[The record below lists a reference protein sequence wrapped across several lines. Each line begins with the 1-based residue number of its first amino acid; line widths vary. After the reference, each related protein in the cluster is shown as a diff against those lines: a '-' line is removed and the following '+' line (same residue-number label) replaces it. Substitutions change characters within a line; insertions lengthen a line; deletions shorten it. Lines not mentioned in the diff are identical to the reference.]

1 MKIMAEDKKNN
12 NLVLAQN
19 KKAYHDYE
27 ILEKFECGIVLVGS
41 EVKSVKAGKVSLKES
56 YARFFDNELWVVGMH
71 IAEFIEANIFNHET
85 TRKRKLLLHKKEL
98 KRLAVK
104 LQNTGLT
111 LIPLKVYRKMHLV
124 KVEIGLC
131 KGKREFEK
139 REAIKEREVK
149 REMDRAVKSFNK

>member
-1 MKIMAEDKKNN
+1 MAEEKKNTN
-12 NLVLAQN
+12 NNLAQN
-19 KKAYHDYE
+19 KKAFHDYD

-56 YARFFDNELWVVGMH
+56 YARFYDDELWVVGMH

-111 LIPLKVYRKMHLV
+111 IIPLRVYRKMHLI

-131 KGKREFEK
+131 KGRREFEK
-139 REAIKEREVK
+139 RDVIKEREVK

>member
-1 MKIMAEDKKNN
+1 MAEEKKNTN
-12 NLVLAQN
+12 PVLAQN

-98 KRLAVK
+98 KKLEIK

-111 LIPLKVYRKMHLV
+111 LIPLKVYRKTHLI

-131 KGKREFEK
+131 KGRREFEK
-139 REAIKEREVK
+139 RDAIKEREVK

>member
-1 MKIMAEDKKNN
+1 MAEAKKNTN
-12 NLVLAQN
+12 AVLAQN

-27 ILEKFECGIVLVGS
+27 ILEKFEAGIVLVGS

-56 YARFFDNELWVVGMH
+56 YARFYDNELWVVGMH

-98 KRLAVK
+98 KKLSVK

-111 LIPLKVYRKMHLV
+111 LIPLRVYRKMHLI

-131 KGKREFEK
+131 KGRREFEK
-139 REAIKEREVK
+139 RDAIKEREGK

>member
-1 MKIMAEDKKNN
+1 MAEDKKNTN
-12 NLVLAQN
+12 AVLAQN
-19 KKAYHDYE
+19 KKAYHDYD
-27 ILEKFECGIVLVGS
+27 ILEKYEAGIVLVGS

-98 KRLAVK
+98 KKLAVK

-111 LIPLKVYRKMHLV
+111 LIPLRVYRKMHLI

-131 KGKREFEK
+131 KGRREFEK
-139 REAIKEREVK
+139 RDAIKEREGK
-149 REMDRAVKSFNK
+149 REMERAVKSFNK

>member
-1 MKIMAEDKKNN
+1 MAEDKKNN

>member
-1 MKIMAEDKKNN
+1 MAEAKKNTN
-12 NLVLAQN
+12 AVLAQN

-27 ILEKFECGIVLVGS
+27 ILEKFEAGIVLVGS

-56 YARFFDNELWVVGMH
+56 YARFYDNELWVVGMH

-85 TRKRKLLLHKKEL
+85 TRKRKLLLHKKEMKKL
-98 KRLAVK
+98 SVK

-111 LIPLKVYRKMHLV
+111 LIPLRVYRKMHLI
-124 KVEIGLC
+124 KIEIGLC
-131 KGKREFEK
+131 KGRREFEK
-139 REAIKEREVK
+139 RDAIKEREGK

>member
-1 MKIMAEDKKNN
+1 MTEEKKNTN
-12 NLVLAQN
+12 TNLAQN
-19 KKAYHDYE
+19 KKAFHDYE
-27 ILEKFECGIVLVGS
+27 IIEKFECGVVLVGS

-56 YARFFDNELWVVGMH
+56 YARFYGDELWVVGMH

-111 LIPLKVYRKMHLV
+111 IIPLRVYRKMHLI

-131 KGKREFEK
+131 KGRREFEK
-139 REAIKEREVK
+139 RDAIKEREVK

>member
-1 MKIMAEDKKNN
+1 MSEAKKNMN
-12 NLVLAQN
+12 AVLAQN
-19 KKAYHDYE
+19 KKAYHDYD
-27 ILEKFECGIVLVGS
+27 ILEKFEAGIVLVGS

-56 YARFFDNELWVVGMH
+56 YARFYDNELWVVGMH

-98 KRLAVK
+98 KKLSVK

-111 LIPLKVYRKMHLV
+111 LIPLRVYRKMHLI
-124 KVEIGLC
+124 KIEIGLC
-131 KGKREFEK
+131 KGRREFEK
-139 REAIKEREVK
+139 RDAIKEREGK

>member
-1 MKIMAEDKKNN
+1 MGEEKKNTN
-12 NLVLAQN
+12 TSLAQN
-19 KKAYHDYE
+19 KKAFHDYE

-41 EVKSVKAGKVSLKES
+41 EVKSVKSGKVSLKES
-56 YARFFDNELWVVGMH
+56 YARFYDDELWVVGMH

-111 LIPLKVYRKMHLV
+111 IIPLRVYRKMHLI

-131 KGKREFEK
+131 KGRREFEK
-139 REAIKEREVK
+139 RDAIKEREGK
-149 REMDRAVKSFNK
+149 REMERAVKSFNK